1 VMSNPETLLAAVN
14 SGLFPA
20 DVVKLMLTTPPVFLT
35 ANNKQ
40 SILEVADI
48 RYLETVKPMN
58 PELTLR
64 SN

>member
-1 VMSNPETLLAAVN
+1 MLA
-14 SGLFPA
+14 
-20 DVVKLMLTTPPVFLT
+20 TPPVFLT

-58 PELTLR
+58 PELTLP
-64 SN
+64 SMN